1 MSTLFGAA
9 NSTTPILG
17 DLKNDVAL
25 SDPPSDSISDLAF
38 SPAPNGPD
46 FLAVSSWDNK
56 VRIYEINQSGQ
67 SQGRH
72 AYEHSQP
79 VLNCDWSRDGTKL
92 ASAGADKN
100 VKVCDIGSQQDMVV
114 GTHDQPVRCVR
125 FFENNGTP
133 MLISGSWDKTI
144 KYWDLRLQT
153 PAATIQ
159 YRYINVIN
167 LKDPTKFYK
176 TLQSPL
182 KWQTRVVSC
191 FADSMGF
198 AIGSIEGRCAFQ
210 YVEEKDSRC
219 HRDPPLN
226 NVTNVYA
233 VNDISFHP
241 VHGTFST
248 AGSDGT
254 FHFWDKDAKHR
265 LKGYPNVGGSITA
278 TIFNKNSTIFAYA
291 VSYDW
296 SKGYQFNTQQY
307 PTKVMLHPINGDEC
321 SDDESEAWDK
331 TTEQVSK
338 SDDLPRQLGL
348 SVARAVGWPSAA
360 DSMVD

>member
-1 MSTLFGAA
+1 MSGLFGGAA
-9 NSTTPILG
+9 ASSSQPTLG
-17 DLKNDVAL
+17 DLKSDVAL
-25 SDPPSDSISDLAF
+25 SDPPADSISDLAF
-38 SPAPNGPD
+38 GQMPNGSD
-46 FLAVSSWDNK
+46 LLAVSSWDNK

-72 AYEHSQP
+72 VYEHSQP
-79 VLNCDWSRDGTKL
+79 VLNCDWSKDSSKIV
-92 ASAGADKN
+92 SAGADKN
-100 VKVCDIGSQQDMVV
+100 VKVCDIQSQQDMVV

-133 MLISGSWDKTI
+133 MIVSGSWDKTV
-144 KYWDLRLQT
+144 KYWDLRSQS
-153 PAATIQ
+153 PAATVQ
-159 YRYINVIN
+159 CQDRVYTMDVHDNLCVVGTADRYINVIN
-167 LKDPTKFYK
+167 LKEPTKFYK

-198 AIGSIEGRCAFQ
+198 AIGSIEGRCAIQ
-210 YVEEKDSRC
+210 YVEEKDANMNFSFKC
-219 HRDPPLN
+219 HRDTPSN
-226 NVTNVYA
+226 NTTSVYA

-278 TIFNKNSTIFAYA
+278 TTFNKSGSIFAYA

-296 SKGYQFNTQQY
+296 SKGFQFNTQQY
-307 PTKVMLHPINGDEC
+307 PTKVMLHPVAGDEC
-321 SDDESEAWDK
+321 K
-331 TTEQVSK
+331 
-338 SDDLPRQLGL
+338 PR
-348 SVARAVGWPSAA
+348 PSAKKR
-360 DSMVD
+360 